1 MYMLISGEVEVCEKR
16 MGEDVRLGF
25 LSEGAFFGEA
35 PVLGINGELGLEVRT
50 RTVRAVTDIEC
61 VYITR
66 DDVQS
71 LCEQY
76 QELKARMRR
85 FSTGG
90 GRITNQ
96 KLRTLDLTK
105 DELTDLS
112 ADFKKKTRHCS
123 EVRKKHNLESDSFVP
138 DHLLPEDA
146 AATVKAAGRFMKGGA
161 ARHQKDREER
171 EERAAQLKAQLEGDG
186 LGSLL
191 VETEATRQQ
200 VDALTSK
207 LETLHTSV
215 HAQMSQLAEQ
225 MRVLVA
231 AGPGAE
237 SVLMRPLTPS
247 DAGLRMP

>member
-1 MYMLISGEVEVCEKR
+1 
-16 MGEDVRLGF
+16 
-25 LSEGAFFGEA
+25 
-35 PVLGINGELGLEVRT
+35 
-50 RTVRAVTDIEC
+50 
-61 VYITR
+61 
-66 DDVQS
+66 
-71 LCEQY
+71 
-76 QELKARMRR
+76 
-85 FSTGG
+85 
-90 GRITNQ
+90 
-96 KLRTLDLTK
+96 
-105 DELTDLS
+105 
-112 ADFKKKTRHCS
+112 
-123 EVRKKHNLESDSFVP
+123 
-138 DHLLPEDA
+138 
-146 AATVKAAGRFMKGGA
+146 MKGGA

-200 VDALTSK
+200 VEVLASK
-207 LETLHTSV
+207 LDTLHTSV